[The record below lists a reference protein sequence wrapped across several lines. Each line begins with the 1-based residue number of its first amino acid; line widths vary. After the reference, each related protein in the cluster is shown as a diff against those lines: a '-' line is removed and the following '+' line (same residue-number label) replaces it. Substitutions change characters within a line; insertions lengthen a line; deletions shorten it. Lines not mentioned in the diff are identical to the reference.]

1 MKTIDK
7 YRQALTS
14 LEDWDDYLLSH
25 SGLPGPRAN
34 LELLRAVYLEGEEP
48 LFRRYLREYGQPDQ
62 APVNSPQQ
70 FLFLCGVVGLGKL
83 LPSSAVFHTLRQ
95 LASDPRWRSREG
107 VCIALQYFGDHN
119 IQYLLSEMQNWS
131 RGSFFE
137 QRAAIVA
144 LCEPRLLS
152 EEHIALQ
159 VITLVNDVTFSLIS
173 AQDRRQE
180 DYKVLRQAL
189 AYCWSVAIVG
199 LPIAG
204 KMYMENWLKSG
215 DKDVQWVM
223 RENLKKKRLE
233 KMDPDW
239 VREVRQKLDH

>member
-1 MKTIDK
+1 M
-7 YRQALTS
+7 
-14 LEDWDDYLLSH
+14 
-25 SGLPGPRAN
+25 
-34 LELLRAVYLEGEEP
+34 
-48 LFRRYLREYGQPDQ
+48 
-62 APVNSPQQ
+62 
-70 FLFLCGVVGLGKL
+70 
-83 LPSSAVFHTLRQ
+83 
-95 LASDPRWRSREG
+95 
-107 VCIALQYFGDHN
+107 
-119 IQYLLSEMQNWS
+119 
-131 RGSFFE
+131 
-137 QRAAIVA
+137 
-144 LCEPRLLS
+144 LS